1 MGLKL
6 QHVPATAGTRWVR
19 QGFAECL
26 RQPMGYASL
35 FALFMLAIT
44 VVSVLPL
51 IGGPLMLMAV
61 PLLSL
66 AYMMAASGHQQGV
79 AVNAAVYL
87 APWRGAEKKQRRDLL
102 VLCAL
107 YAAATMAMLA
117 LCNQIDGGRFDDL
130 LAALAGG
137 QAKPEEI
144 QALMDAPGVQAGAV
158 ARVLLTALLSLPFW
172 HAPALV
178 VWGRQGP
185 AQALFSSALAVWRAK
200 GAFLLYSLAWLGAMG
215 GAGVFAAF
223 LMALLGL
230 GTLSFLVIMPMALF
244 FTTAFYA
251 SLYFCFADSFV
262 QDDAAVIPPP

>member
-6 QHVPATAGTRWVR
+6 QHVAAAAGPRWVR

-26 RQPMGYASL
+26 RQPLGYASL

-44 VVSVLPL
+44 VVSVLPI

-66 AYMMAASGHQQGV
+66 AYMMAASGVQQGL

-87 APWRGAEKKQRRDLL
+87 APWRGTEARQRRDLL

-107 YAAATMAMLA
+107 YAVATVAMLA
-117 LCNQIDGGRFDDL
+117 LCNLVDGGRFDDL
-130 LAALAGG
+130 LAAMAAG
-137 QAKPEEI
+137 QAKSEEI
-144 QALMDAPGVQAGAV
+144 QALMDAPGVRAGAI
-158 ARVLLTALLSLPFW
+158 ARVLLTALLSVPFW

-178 VWGRQGP
+178 VWGKQGP
-185 AQALFSSALAVWRAK
+185 AQALFSSTLAVWRSK
-200 GAFLLYSLAWLGAMG
+200 GAFVLYSLGWFVAMG
-215 GAGVFAAF
+215 GAGLLAAF

-230 GTLSFLVIMPMALF
+230 GALSFLLLMPLALF

-251 SLYFCFADSFV
+251 SLYFCFADSFAS
-262 QDDAAVIPPP
+262 DETGPREP

>member
-1 MGLKL
+1 MGLRL
-6 QHVPATAGTRWVR
+6 QHVPTAAGTRWVR
-19 QGFAECL
+19 YGFAECL

-51 IGGPLMLMAV
+51 VGGPLMLMAV

-66 AYMMAASGHQQGV
+66 AYMMATSGRQQGV

-87 APWRGAEKKQRRDLL
+87 APWRGAEARQRRDLL

-107 YAAATMAMLA
+107 YAVSTVAILA
-117 LCNQIDGGRFDDL
+117 LCNLVDGGRFDDL

-137 QAKPEEI
+137 KAKPEDI
-144 QALMDAPGVQAGAV
+144 QALMDSPGVQAGAI
-158 ARVLLTALLSLPFW
+158 ARVLLTALLSVPFW

-178 VWGRQGP
+178 VWGKQGP
-185 AQALFSSALAVWRAK
+185 AQALFSSTLAVWRAK
-200 GAFLLYSLAWLGAMG
+200 GAFFLYSLAWLGALG
-215 GAGVFAAF
+215 GAGLFAAL
-223 LMALLGL
+223 LMAMMGL
-230 GTLSFLVIMPMALF
+230 GALSFLVIMPMALF

-251 SLYFCFADSFV
+251 SLYFCFTDSFV
-262 QDDAAVIPPP
+262 TDEAKPA